1 VGARLFLFFFAG
13 APARPLPPPPL
24 PPRVSP
30 HPPPPSPRVARA
42 RQAAAGGF
50 RAYTAFRY
58 APPLTDAALRA
69 MAADGVE
76 RAVAFSQYP
85 QFSCTTAGSSL
96 NHLWRESVRLGLER
110 TFSWSVLDRWPTH
123 PTFVAAVARCVAT
136 GLARFPEAQRDRV
149 VILFSAHS
157 LPMKVVERGDAY
169 VAEVAATVDAVMGAL
184 RRGGVAPAGEGGGP
198 DGAPLPPVRATHTLA
213 WQSKVGFLPWMAPKT
228 GDVLAGLARQ
238 GFDAVLAVPIAFT
251 SDHVETLYEIDVE
264 YAHAAREAGIAR
276 FERAP
281 SLNGEPLLALA
292 QAQLV
297 EAHLRSG
304 EAAATPAYA
313 LNCHGCTNPT
323 CRTILNPAAPYE
335 KLRDGFCAAA
345 GATPAAAGKGGKRG
359 APVPPWPCA
368 GDLDAL
374 RARGSTPCD

>member
-1 VGARLFLFFFAG
+1 
-13 APARPLPPPPL
+13 
-24 PPRVSP
+24 
-30 HPPPPSPRVARA
+30 
-42 RQAAAGGF
+42 
-50 RAYTAFRY
+50 
-58 APPLTDAALRA
+58 

-96 NHLWRESVRLGLER
+96 NHLWRESARLGLER
-110 TFSWSVLDRWPTH
+110 AFTWSVLDRWPTH
-123 PTFVAAVARCVAT
+123 PTFISAVARCVAT
-136 GLARFPEAQRDRV
+136 GLARFPAAQRDRV

-169 VAEVAATVDAVMGAL
+169 VGEVAATVDAVMAAL
-184 RRGGVAPAGEGGGP
+184 REGGVVPAGEGGAGAA
-198 DGAPLPPVRATHTLA
+198 DGAPLPPVRSPHTLA

-228 GDVLAGLARQ
+228 SDVLAGLARQ

-251 SDHVETLYEIDVE
+251 SDHVETLYEMDVE
-264 YAHAAREAGIAR
+264 YAHAAKEAGIAR

-304 EAAATPAYA
+304 AAAASASYA
-313 LNCHGCTNPT
+313 LNCHGCVNPA
-323 CRTILNPAAPYE
+323 CRTILNPVAPYE
-335 KLRDGFCAAA
+335 KLRDGFGVGGGAAAAA
-345 GATPAAAGKGGKRG
+345 GGKQAAAR
-359 APVPPWPCA
+359 VPLWPSA
-368 GDLDAL
+368 ADLAEL
-374 RARGSTPCD
+374 RARGGKPCD

>member
-1 VGARLFLFFFAG
+1 
-13 APARPLPPPPL
+13 
-24 PPRVSP
+24 
-30 HPPPPSPRVARA
+30 
-42 RQAAAGGF
+42 
-50 RAYTAFRY
+50 
-58 APPLTDAALRA
+58 

-96 NHLWRESVRLGLER
+96 NHLWRESVRLGMER
-110 TFSWSVLDRWPTH
+110 AFSWSVLDRWPTH
-123 PTFVAAVARCVAT
+123 PAFVAAVARCVAT

-149 VILFSAHS
+149 VIVFSAHS

-169 VAEVAATVDAVMGAL
+169 VAEVAATVAAVMAAL
-184 RRGGVAPAGEGGGP
+184 RAGGVVPAGAGGSG
-198 DGAPLPPVRATHTLA
+198 DGAPMAPVRAPHTLA

-238 GFDAVLAVPIAFT
+238 GFDAVLTVPIAFT

-297 EAHLRSG
+297 AEHLRSG
-304 EAAATPAYA
+304 APAATPAYA
-313 LNCHGCTNPT
+313 LNCHGCTNPA
-323 CRTILNPAAPYE
+323 CRTILNPVAPYE
-335 KLRDGFCAAA
+335 KMRDGFGKGAAAAA
-345 GATPAAAGKGGKRG
+345 GAAAAGGKGKGKAG
-359 APVPPWPCA
+359 EPVPPWPSA
-368 GDLDAL
+368 ADLEAL
-374 RARGSTPCD
+374 RARGGTPCD

>member
-1 VGARLFLFFFAG
+1 VSFTPRIST
-13 APARPLPPPPL
+13 PPTSPLP
-24 PPRVSP
+24 
-30 HPPPPSPRVARA
+30 HPA
-42 RQAAAGGF
+42 QAAAGGF

-96 NHLWRESVRLGLER
+96 NHLWRESVRLGMER
-110 TFSWSVLDRWPTH
+110 AFSWSVLDRWPTH
-123 PTFVAAVARCVAT
+123 PAFVAAVARCVAT

-149 VILFSAHS
+149 VVVFSAHS

-169 VAEVAATVDAVMGAL
+169 VAEVAATVDAVMAAL
-184 RRGGVAPAGEGGGP
+184 RRGGVAPAAAGGGGGGGGG
-198 DGAPLPPVRATHTLA
+198 DGAPLPPVRSPHTLA

-238 GFDAVLAVPIAFT
+238 GFDAVLVVPIAFT

-264 YAHAAREAGIAR
+264 YAHAAKEAGIAR

-297 EAHLRSG
+297 AEHLRSG
-304 EAAATPAYA
+304 APAATPSYA
-313 LNCHGCTNPT
+313 LNCHGCTNPA
-323 CRTILNPAAPYE
+323 CRTILNPVAPYE
-335 KLRDGFCAAA
+335 KLRDGFPRGAGGKAAA
-345 GATPAAAGKGGKRG
+345 ER
-359 APVPPWPCA
+359 VPPWPSEA
-368 GDLDAL
+368 DLAAI
-374 RARGSTPCD
+374 RARGGAPCD